1 LALGHKPYPDR
12 PVQPVLAFMSRD
24 TVRARIQEGLPMIAE
39 RFLATVSLVALC
51 AAPALARPTVIA
63 ELGSAPLLGT
73 STSTAEMRARVARN
87 EGIVSAAAVRL
98 GLTAGEY
105 AQFHA
110 AIDESRVAWVTVPR
124 HLDSMTWQ
132 AGGRVYALHDVIIP
146 SGTHGWEVD
155 VPSHGGVLA
164 LYMPAKCGNLSLVRR
179 PVRAIAQHTIVPAH
193 VAVVASPAPVPPP
206 PVVVAAAPAPPD
218 DAPAPAAPAPPS
230 EFPPAPAAAAK
241 HNALFLAPLLFG
253 LAALSGGS
261 GSGPIAAP
269 PVGCP

>member
-1 LALGHKPYPDR
+1 
-12 PVQPVLAFMSRD
+12 
-24 TVRARIQEGLPMIAE
+24 MIAE
-39 RFLATVSLVALC
+39 RFLLAVSLFALC
-51 AAPALARPTVIA
+51 VSPAIARPTVIA
-63 ELGSAPLLGT
+63 ELGTAPLLGT

-110 AIDESRVAWVTVPR
+110 AIDASRVAWVTVPR

-132 AGGRVYALHDVIIP
+132 AGGRVYALHDVVIP

-155 VPSHGGVLA
+155 VPERNTVLA

-179 PVRAIAQHTIVPAH
+179 PARVIARRPAPVH
-193 VAVVASPAPVPPP
+193 VAVAPPVVAP
-206 PVVVAAAPAPPD
+206 PVVVAAAPAPPPPD
-218 DAPAPAAPAPPS
+218 DAPAPAPPAPPT
-230 EFPPAPAAAAK
+230 EFPPAPAAAASK
-241 HNALFLAPLLFG
+241 HFSALFLAPLLFG
-253 LAALSGGS
+253 LAALSAGS